1 MSIKNI
7 FGNWKSSVSHSSSQ
21 SINDVSKS
29 FTSMLSGSTAKL
41 SSLWDGGF
49 VGIDVNNYED
59 LTRRI
64 DLFIEDMEDISTRF
78 AQYSDI
84 SGALKGQA
92 AEAAK
97 EYIKELTLVI
107 NAYIS
112 FYRNFNA
119 LIVETADTMLLSDK
133 DNSNA
138 ISEEASNVI
147 DDANNIRID
156 E

>member
-7 FGNWKSSVSHSSSQ
+7 FGNWKSYVSHSSSQ
-21 SINDVSKS
+21 NLNDISKS
-29 FTSMLSGSTAKL
+29 FTNILSGSTAKL

-64 DLFIEDMEDISTRF
+64 DLFVEDMEEISTRF

-112 FYRNFNA
+112 FYKNFNV
-119 LIVETADTMLLSDK
+119 LITETADKMLLNDK
-133 DNSNA
+133 ENSNA
-138 ISEEASNVI
+138 IVEEASNVI
-147 DDANNIRID
+147 NDANNIRID